1 MVFMFLFLI
10 SIKLMYMKIKQYK
23 YVFRS
28 LLNLERKKYRS
39 TFPMNIESSLIPPL
53 DKYLFACKQIYID
66 TMLLLHSEGNIFKI
80 MCLF

>member
-1 MVFMFLFLI
+1 
-10 SIKLMYMKIKQYK
+10 MYMKIKQYK

-39 TFPMNIESSLIPPL
+39 TFPINIESSLIPPL
-53 DKYLFACKQIYID
+53 DKYLFA
-66 TMLLLHSEGNIFKI
+66 LLHSEGNIFKI